1 MNNLEVLY
9 DEKSE
14 GILCGV
20 KAVWI
25 LYKRGKWSL
34 LEELGVLRSIHE
46 PLFES
51 FDLTALTPNVSGL
64 LCCWLDVV
72 LLLRLSPAVLD
83 AALYMS
89 NEYFLLMRGIRNSE
103 TLDCSV

>member
-1 MNNLEVLY
+1 MVNLEALY
-9 DEKSE
+9 DAKSE

-34 LEELGVLRSIHE
+34 LEELGVERSAHE
-46 PLFES
+46 PLFEF
-51 FDLTALTPNVSGL
+51 FDLVTLTPNVSGL

-72 LLLRLSPAVLD
+72 LLLKLSPAVLD
-83 AALYMS
+83 AALSLS
-89 NEYFLLMRGIRNSE
+89 NEYFLLMRGVRNSE
-103 TLDCSV
+103 TLGC